1 MKRAFILAAALC
13 VLALG
18 AVSPA
23 SAVGTYTTSCPAYS
37 QLVASVSYAVTG
49 DPVNDANGNVW
60 ATASYTR
67 TLQVYRVPGSKN
79 TYCATWRDSGT
90 FVTVAG
96 DSPGGTGTV
105 DAGIVGRLTRTAVTT
120 NFTATF
126 QPRAG
131 TSGALGTAAA
141 DWTSFYFNNVQGFGL
156 VWYSNL
162 YLTPLNGAWGSRT
175 GFPSY
180 CDIVSASASA

>member
-23 SAVGTYTTSCPAYS
+23 SALGTYTTSCPAYS
-37 QLVASVSYAVTG
+37 QLVASTTYLVTG
-49 DPVNDANGNVW
+49 DPVTGADGSAW
-60 ATASYTR
+60 AAADYTR
-67 TLQVYRVPGSKN
+67 TLQVYRVAKN

-96 DSPGGTGTV
+96 ESPAGTGIV
-105 DAGIVGRLTRTAVTT
+105 DAGILGRLTRTAVTT
-120 NFTATF
+120 NFTATWVPAA
-126 QPRAG
+126 PRG
-131 TSGALGTAAA
+131 GALGTFAGPF
-141 DWTSFYFNNVQGFGL
+141 DWTSLYFSDVEGLGL

-162 YLTPLNGAWGSRT
+162 FTTSTNGAWGSRT
-175 GFPSY
+175 GYPSF
-180 CDIVSASASA
+180 CDIVSV

>member
-1 MKRAFILAAALC
+1 MKRALILAAALC

-37 QLVASVSYAVTG
+37 QVVASVSYLVSG
-49 DPVNDANGNVW
+49 DPVTDANGNVW
-60 ATASYTR
+60 ATGSYTR
-67 TLQVYRVPGSKN
+67 TLQVYRLAGTKN

-90 FVTVAG
+90 FVTVG
-96 DSPGGTGTV
+96 GNSPGGTGTLA
-105 DAGIVGRLTRTAVTT
+105 AGIAGKLTRTAVTT

-126 QPRAG
+126 QPRAA
-131 TSGALGTAAA
+131 TSGSLGTASA
-141 DWTSFYFNNVQGFGL
+141 DWTSLYFSNVQGLDL

-162 YLTPLNGAWGSRT
+162 YTTAANGSWGSRT

-180 CDIVSASASA
+180 CDITSPSL

>member
-37 QLVASVSYAVTG
+37 QLVASVSYVVAG
-49 DPVNDANGNVW
+49 DPVTGADGSVW
-60 ATASYTR
+60 ASADYTR
-67 TLQVYRVPGSKN
+67 ALQVYRVPGSKN

-90 FVTVAG
+90 FVTVEG
-96 DSPGGTGTV
+96 ESPGGTGTV
-105 DAGIVGRLTRTAVTT
+105 AAGIAGRLTRTAVTT
-120 NFTATF
+120 NFTAAF
-126 QPRAG
+126 QPHAA

-141 DWTSFYFNNVQGFGL
+141 DWTSFYFSNVQGLDL

-162 YLTPLNGAWGSRT
+162 YMTPANGSWGSRT
-175 GFPSY
+175 GFPSF
-180 CDIVSASASA
+180 CDITSL